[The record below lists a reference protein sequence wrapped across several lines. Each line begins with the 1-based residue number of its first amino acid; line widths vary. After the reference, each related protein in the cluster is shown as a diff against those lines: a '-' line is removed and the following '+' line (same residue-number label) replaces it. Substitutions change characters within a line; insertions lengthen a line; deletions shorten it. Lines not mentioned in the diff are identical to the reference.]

1 MTKPSH
7 CNSLFSDKPIPNSL
21 PRFAE
26 DPVKKQ
32 FLEEV
37 RFKIDPLGKII
48 NSWVLSKTRKTV
60 LYLLITYMAFSA
72 YAIPQGTDDAI
83 YINSNTLEVD
93 YAEGIAEYKT
103 NVFVQKKGG
112 FDLHC
117 DRAKIFFVIKQSSGD
132 KIKASAGNIKRI
144 ELYDNITI
152 VKEPKIAKGDYG
164 VIYPKKKLIT
174 LTGNVA
180 LKEKTDKRESYVE
193 GSEVQYYMNEGIF
206 KIKNEKSSDKG
217 RVKIILNETKK

>member
-1 MTKPSH
+1 M
-7 CNSLFSDKPIPNSL
+7 
-21 PRFAE
+21 
-26 DPVKKQ
+26 
-32 FLEEV
+32 
-37 RFKIDPLGKII
+37 
-48 NSWVLSKTRKTV
+48 SWVPAFAGMTEWGV
-60 LYLLITYMAFSA
+60 LFMICITFSA
-72 YAIPQGTDDAI
+72 HATPKATHEPI

-112 FDLHC
+112 FELHC
-117 DRAKIFFVIKQSSGD
+117 DRAKIFFVIKQSSEN

-164 VIYPKKKLIT
+164 VIHPKKKLII

-193 GSEVQYYMNEGIF
+193 GSEVQYYMKEGIF